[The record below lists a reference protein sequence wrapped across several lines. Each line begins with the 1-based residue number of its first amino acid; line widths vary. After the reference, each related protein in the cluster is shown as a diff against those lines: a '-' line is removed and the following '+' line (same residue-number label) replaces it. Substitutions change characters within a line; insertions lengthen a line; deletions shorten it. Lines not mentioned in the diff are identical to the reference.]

1 MTELCLDS
9 APTDSSYESVRCRDL
24 KNRARCRL
32 LKASE
37 CSAAIGVRLMSSM
50 NQERWEREKIG
61 NSRRIATS
69 TIDFAQR
76 HYAITALP

>member
-1 MTELCLDS
+1 
-9 APTDSSYESVRCRDL
+9 
-24 KNRARCRL
+24 
-32 LKASE
+32 
-37 CSAAIGVRLMSSM
+37 MSSM